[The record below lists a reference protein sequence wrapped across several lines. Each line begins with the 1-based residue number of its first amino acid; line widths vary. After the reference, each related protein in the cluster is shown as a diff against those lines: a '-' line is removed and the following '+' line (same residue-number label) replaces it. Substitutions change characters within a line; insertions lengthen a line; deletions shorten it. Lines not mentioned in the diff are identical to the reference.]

1 MSTPEMSATPYAA
14 DASLDDRLQS
24 IRNAFKLGASLLA
37 TWTVALVIRLVL
49 PRYLGPE
56 LFGTFQ
62 FADGFTATVL
72 GLTSF
77 GIEVYVQKEV
87 AVRPQHASDFWG
99 GLLACRLVLSLLL
112 MAGMAVFMIQAGRP
126 AMVVQLVVLMGAVQA
141 LIIVNNGYAALLH
154 AVGSVDGLSVLNV
167 VSKVLWGGG
176 ILTGFGLGGGVRA
189 VAVAALVA
197 EIVRTV
203 GLVML
208 TRRHLDLR
216 PTIDVAATRAVL
228 WAATPFYVLALARA
242 VYCRVDVSL
251 ISFLTGDV
259 EVGWYGAASNIAAL
273 ALLITP
279 LLGWV
284 LLPMSSRAH
293 ARSEEELNRLLR
305 RSIELVVAVVAPI
318 SLLISLA
325 ADVIVRTAFGD
336 GFAPAALS
344 LRIIAPMFV
353 LTYVA
358 MIGSSALVR
367 LGRDWTV
374 TVISLAGM
382 VLNLTMNTLLI
393 PVGARVVGPGGPGAA
408 AASSLLSTEL
418 MIVLVTLGLLGRRV
432 IDGRTVS
439 SLARTAGVCAAVCL
453 FHRGCGLDGWTR
465 VAADAGVYTLLGLGT
480 GALQAKE
487 ILQAVGLAWRRKTT
501 ESTMDVA

>member
-1 MSTPEMSATPYAA
+1 VSTPEASMSAAYTAS
-14 DASLDDRLQS
+14 ASLDDRLRS
-24 IRNAFKLGASLLA
+24 IRNAFKLGASLVA

-49 PRYLGPE
+49 PRFLGPE

-87 AVRPQHASDFWG
+87 AVRPQHAADFWG
-99 GLLACRLVLSLLL
+99 GLLACRTILSLLL
-112 MAGMAVFMIQAGRP
+112 ITGMAIFMIQAGRP
-126 AMVVQLVVLMGAVQA
+126 AMVVQLVVVMGAVQA
-141 LIIVNNGYAALLH
+141 LIIMNNGYAALLH

-176 ILTGFGLGGGVRA
+176 ILAGFALGGGLRT
-189 VAVAALVA
+189 VAAAALVA
-197 EIVRTV
+197 ELVRTA
-203 GLVML
+203 GLVLL

-216 PTIDVAATRAVL
+216 PRIDVSATRAVL
-228 WAATPFYVLALARA
+228 WAATPFYVLAVARA

-251 ISFLTGDV
+251 ISFLTGDI

-305 RSIELVVAVVAPI
+305 RSVELVVAVVAPV
-318 SLLISLA
+318 SLLISLG
-325 ADVIVRTAFGD
+325 ADVVVATAFGD
-336 GFAPAALS
+336 GFGPAVLS
-344 LRIIAPMFV
+344 LRIVAPMFV

-374 TVISLAGM
+374 TVISLCGM
-382 VLNLTMNTLLI
+382 VFNLALNWMLI
-393 PVGARVVGPGGPGAA
+393 PTAARAIGQGGAGAA
-408 AASSLLSTEL
+408 AAFSLLSTEL
-418 MIVLVTLGLLGRRV
+418 LIVIVTMGMLGRRV
-432 IDGRTVS
+432 IEARTGS
-439 SLARTAGVCAAVCL
+439 ALARTALVCAAVCV
-453 FHRGCGLDGWTR
+453 FHLVCGLHGWTR
-465 VAADAGVYTLLGLGT
+465 VFADAAVYGLLGLAT
-480 GALQAKE
+480 GALHARE
-487 ILQAVGLAWRRKTT
+487 VWQAVGLAWQQRAAK
-501 ESTMDVA
+501 A